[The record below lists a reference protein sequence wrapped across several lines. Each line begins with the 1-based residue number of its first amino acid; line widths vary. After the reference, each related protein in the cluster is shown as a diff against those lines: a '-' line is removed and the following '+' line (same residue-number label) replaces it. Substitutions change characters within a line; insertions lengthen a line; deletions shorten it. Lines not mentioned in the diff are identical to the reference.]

1 MQDCSGNQI
10 PAVHVGL
17 LERKESLRSDC
28 TVRAISLKHCF
39 QTWEMPK
46 KWIIALQE
54 NPKQRLT
61 RLHRGHCD
69 LGLCKTA
76 SGSAP
81 LLIWSQSGT
90 GSGDSS

>member
-1 MQDCSGNQI
+1 
-10 PAVHVGL
+10 
-17 LERKESLRSDC
+17 
-28 TVRAISLKHCF
+28 
-39 QTWEMPK
+39 MPK

-54 NPKQRLT
+54 NPKQWLT